1 MSVLEWLLAFYTK
14 NLAEIS
20 FPLVS
25 FYVSK
30 KMSITR
36 SIRSSNKRVSKLGRG
51 GVVWVINLNPYQA
64 PKTNLDI

>member
-51 GVVWVINLNPYQA
+51 GVVWVINLNPYRA